1 MGWNPANWQLTDT
14 LQGQQGGFTNPLAGV
29 STPVSQLGGLGGS
42 NVGSVS
48 NLSAPSNTSDSPYEG
63 QMYYDN
69 GSVYSYRNGQ
79 WVAGNGQTNA
89 NDTGVLGT
97 SNTRLGGGSTAP
109 AYDPGTIALYDNQIG
124 TANSALGRIGN
135 QREIGLGNINK
146 SYDEAT
152 GQLAGDRSAAEGA
165 YNLQKD
171 RTGQDY
177 TNTRS
182 SIRSDAGNQF
192 GSIQRLLGSKGAGR
206 SSAAQV
212 LAPFAVGKEAASR
225 FGQVQNQFG
234 RNQQD
239 MDTSYATTTGQFD
252 DYATQLENDKEQKRK
267 DLESGLASTETGL
280 QDQIAQ
286 LNLKRANEMGTPL
299 ATALQAIAPQ
309 QSRIQQ
315 LLNSIDEY
323 GRNTSVALKGRGTY
337 QAPELAQ
344 YNYSRFDAPQ
354 LQGGGY
360 DPQADYVSPLTSL
373 LKKDKKIQ

>member
-1 MGWNPANWQLTDT
+1 MQLP
-14 LQGQQGGFTNPLAGV
+14 GGFSPLNAV
-29 STPVSQLGGLGGS
+29 RQ
-42 NVGSVS
+42 VGSVINPTGGVANYDIFG
-48 NLSAPSNTSDSPYEG
+48 NLGDQRTSGEVLGATTSGTPEG
-63 QMYYDN
+63 AL
-69 GSVYSYRNGQ
+69 SYNPDGTISEFVNGQ
-79 WVAGNGQTNA
+79 WVTNYGTQAGQNNPRVQGN
-89 NDTGVLGT
+89 TGVLG
-97 SNTRLGGGSTAP
+97 GGGSTAP
-109 AYDPGTIALYDNQIG
+109 AYDPGTIALYDNQLG

-135 QREIGLGNINK
+135 QREIGYGNIDKTYN
-146 SYDEAT
+146 EAT

-239 MDTSYATTTGQFD
+239 MDTSYATTTSQFD
-252 DYATQLENDKEQKRK
+252 DYATQLENDKIQKRK
-267 DLESGLASTETGL
+267 DLDSGLASTETSL

-286 LNLKRANEMGTPL
+286 LTLKKANEMGTPL
-299 ATALQAIAPQ
+299 ATALQSIAPQ
-309 QSRIQQ
+309 QSRIQE

-337 QAPELAQ
+337 KAPDLAQ
-344 YNYSRFDAPQ
+344 YNYSRFSAPQ

-373 LKKDKKIQ
+373 LKKDDKKVQS